1 MQNLKVTSIKYF
13 STRRGL
19 SYECKTNLKGISIWN
34 DGQGGGTYLN
44 NDNNP
49 NPYKSNDFNHLT
61 ESKLEE
67 LIDEYEFKYK
77 TQEY

>member
-19 SYECKTNLKGISIWN
+19 SYECKTNLEGISIWN

-44 NDNNP
+44 NDNL
-49 NPYKSNDFNHLT
+49 NDDFHHLT
-61 ESKLEE
+61 ESQLEE